1 MYQQYKQSI
10 DLSTYQPYQH
20 HFSQK
25 RKKNYQ
31 LHNAR
36 GRAWCNKLGS
46 GVVHNDLV

>member
-25 RKKNYQ
+25 KKKKLPTPQ
-31 LHNAR
+31 RERESLMQQAR
-36 GRAWCNKLGS
+36 
-46 GVVHNDLV
+46 